1 MGGYSLLTQEA
12 QPSISNL
19 GTMKKPAPVSALP
32 SPSTCSNSCSPFFSS
47 ACPLTHGPPNPFLL
61 LTFLSPILAASS
73 PTSPFA
79 PVPFSLSALPRYSPA
94 FPICSLSVLSSAF
107 DLELSEPCN
116 HQIQH
121 VHSSDLNPKDAQ
133 TSLGDSYCLTGDEVP
148 ASQIP
153 GPAQTFGQ
161 QEHPGASR
169 HGVHRGPAQS
179 IGIPSGSVSLQ
190 VLRPP
195 LC

>member
-73 PTSPFA
+73 PTSPLLLSLSLSLPSPGTHQPSPFA
-79 PVPFSLSALPRYSPA
+79 PSLFSVLPLTLSSLSPVTIRSNMSTL
-94 FPICSLSVLSSAF
+94 
-107 DLELSEPCN
+107 
-116 HQIQH
+116 
-121 VHSSDLNPKDAQ
+121 Q
-133 TSLGDSYCLTGDEVP
+133 TSTPRMPRPHLV
-148 ASQIP
+148 IP
-153 GPAQTFGQ
+153 T
-161 QEHPGASR
+161 
-169 HGVHRGPAQS
+169 V
-179 IGIPSGSVSLQ
+179 
-190 VLRPP
+190 
-195 LC
+195 